1 MCLKIQTLWSKDNCF
16 KRVKFLKKYSFV
28 FVFFFYIKTLCQTLP
43 ADLSLQWSLV
53 CTSAWEVHIAKFA
66 LLVGSSFG
74 YLVFG
79 ILADW

>member
-1 MCLKIQTLWSKDNCF
+1 MKIYIFFNIDT
-16 KRVKFLKKYSFV
+16 FV
-28 FVFFFYIKTLCQTLP
+28 RLVP

-53 CTSAWEVHIAKFA
+53 CGSAWEVHIAKFA

>member
-1 MCLKIQTLWSKDNCF
+1 MGFKIETLWSTICIICVHIYF
-16 KRVKFLKKYSFV
+16 TLKAFV
-28 FVFFFYIKTLCQTLP
+28 RLVPTG
-43 ADLSLQWSLV
+43 LSPQWSLV
-53 CTSAWEVHIAKFA
+53 CDAASEVHIAKFA